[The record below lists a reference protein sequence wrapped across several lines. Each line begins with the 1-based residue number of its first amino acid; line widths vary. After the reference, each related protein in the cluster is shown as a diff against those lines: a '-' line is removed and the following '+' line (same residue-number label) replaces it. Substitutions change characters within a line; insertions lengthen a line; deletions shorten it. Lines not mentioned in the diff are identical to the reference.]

1 MKMVV
6 GFIIGAVTIFL
17 LMIGLQFVVPVR
29 ADETAADS
37 SETILNIM
45 DIEKINR
52 EALVTPLREAEKTI
66 TDPDIAKYYHTLL
79 ERCDIP
85 EEDDTAAVSP

>member
-1 MKMVV
+1 MKMIV
-6 GFIIGAVTIFL
+6 GFIIGAITIL
-17 LMIGLQFVVPVR
+17 GIMITLQFAVPVQ
-29 ADETAADS
+29 ADETS
-37 SETILNIM
+37 SSSTTLSIM

-66 TDPDIAKYYHTLL
+66 TDPDIANYYHTLL

-85 EEDDTAAVSP
+85 EETTTTTADGN